1 MKQNNIVAFF
11 SLSFSLLFFIS
22 CGGFLSK
29 NHNNSEEKNDLT
41 SNKNKE
47 IRTMSSNEKSPGN
60 ETAVLA
66 GGCFWCLDAV
76 YQKLEGVTAI
86 ECGYSNGTK
95 KNPTYEEVCSGV
107 KKLLNPLDYGKG
119 ILLQKLS
126 L

>member
-1 MKQNNIVAFF
+1 MKQNSVVALFISSFF
-11 SLSFSLLFFIS
+11 LLIFIS

-29 NHNNSEEKNDLT
+29 SQNNSTEKNDLT

-47 IRTMSSNEKSPGN
+47 IRTMSSNEKSQGN

-86 ECGYSNGTK
+86 ECGYS
-95 KNPTYEEVCSGV
+95 
-107 KKLLNPLDYGKG
+107 
-119 ILLQKLS
+119 
-126 L
+126 